1 MLSDGYPLMR
11 TVDCATHE
19 AIGPDV
25 AANVKTHLNKRGHL
39 LLQWRTGA
47 GWRGTC
53 RSLVVRL
60 GLDGWSSAD
69 AVFTLRFK

>member
-1 MLSDGYPLMR
+1 VR
-11 TVDCATHE
+11 AVDCATHE
-19 AIGPDV
+19 ATGPDV
-25 AANVKTHLNKRGHL
+25 AANVKTHLNKHGHL
-39 LLQWRTGA
+39 VLQWRTAA